1 LDTFFP
7 ANMEAFTRF
16 YFAVSKPAKNLASL
30 EETTFGN
37 VELLRPAEIAH
48 LAVQYGLARWVI
60 DKAR

>member
-1 LDTFFP
+1 
-7 ANMEAFTRF
+7 MEAFTRF